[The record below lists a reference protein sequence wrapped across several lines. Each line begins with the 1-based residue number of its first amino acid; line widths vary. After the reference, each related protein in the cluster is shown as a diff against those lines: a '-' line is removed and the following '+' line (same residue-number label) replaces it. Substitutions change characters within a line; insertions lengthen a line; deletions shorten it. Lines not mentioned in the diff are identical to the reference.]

1 MELQQLKYFKTA
13 AETEKIS
20 AAAEALY
27 LSAPALST
35 SIARL
40 EKELDTTLFDRTGN
54 RIALNEQGA
63 ILLRHVNRIFDELEE
78 AKTEI
83 HKSRQQSQHISM
95 ATVSSA
101 QWVDL
106 ISAFTLEYPGMPIS
120 CASLKFSRLAEG
132 GLPAEFTFLFAA
144 EDALPEAYASQM
156 HKIPLFED
164 YPVIVAHKDHPLC
177 RQPSVDIQDL
187 VHETLF
193 LPMSGYS
200 LYAHLTA
207 LFESSGLPFP
217 SGNSYPHLACQ
228 QMAAEKRGIA
238 FASAHTAR
246 IPAADL
252 QYVPIRSTE
261 KRWTAYLYW
270 KKSRKLNRNEQ
281 IFKAFV
287 EKYYAKDREAISIK
301 SDLT

>member
-54 RIALNEQGA
+54 RIVLNEQGA

-78 AKTEI
+78 AKAELQQ
-83 HKSRQQSQHISM
+83 SRQKSQHISM

-106 ISAFTLEYPGMPIS
+106 ISAFTQEYPGMPIS
-120 CASLKFSRLAEG
+120 CASLKFSHLAEG

-187 VHETLF
+187 EQETLF

-217 SGNSYPHLACQ
+217 SGNSYPHLVCQ

-246 IPAADL
+246 IPASNL
-252 QYVPIRSTE
+252 QYVPIRSTG
-261 KRWTAYLYW
+261 KLWTAYLYW
-270 KKSRKLNRNEQ
+270 KKNRKLNRNEQ
-281 IFKAFV
+281 IFKTFV
-287 EKYYAKDREAISIK
+287 EKYYAKDRAAISIK
-301 SDLT
+301 SDLI